1 MPNINVLSKEVS
13 ELIAAGEVIERPSSV
28 IKELLENSI
37 DSGANVITIEIKNGG
52 RTYMRVTDNGCGIS
66 AEDIPTAFLRHATS
80 KITSKDDLDK
90 ILTLGFRGE
99 ALASICAVSKT
110 EMLSKLIDKEYGTH
124 YVIEGSEEKVNEK
137 SGCPDGTTIV
147 IRDIFYN
154 VPARLKFLKKDVT
167 EGNAVSAV
175 VSKLA
180 LSHPEISFKF
190 IRDNKTELVTAGDG
204 KLFSAVYSVFGKAFA
219 NSLIPVDYSYNGITV
234 KGYTVKP
241 LYAKAKRTFQNFFIN
256 KRYVKSVTC
265 MVSLEEAY
273 KNQIMTGKF
282 PACVL
287 CLDIP
292 PNLVDVNVHP
302 AKIEVKFSNEKMIYE
317 SVYFAVKN
325 ALLQLSSP
333 KELELKSKNNF
344 SERELHQLSTPDSG
358 VQTTISFKQKK
369 LDHIQKED
377 KPEHTKNYSVKTYS
391 LPHEKFSR
399 VESPVTE
406 YLPEQNRHNKNNN
419 KAAYDDIFKLEP
431 EEPKDLKDYKFI
443 DSSSFIKKD
452 NSTEK
457 TDSLSGVKNS
467 EDDYN
472 KSRPLVIGEIFNTY
486 IIVEK
491 DDEMY
496 LFDKHAAHERYIFE
510 QIKNDS
516 DNLDSQMLI
525 EPTEVL
531 LSYEEYD
538 AIISNIEKAKQFGF
552 IIEDIQSPSVRVIG
566 VPVIIE
572 DADPTD
578 IITDLAHNFLEHRHD
593 PNLSLFDELYHSIAC
608 KAAIKGNIKSDNIEL
623 QSLIDRIFDDDNIRY
638 CPHGRPVFTKISKK
652 EIEKQIKRIV

>member
-1 MPNINVLSKEVS
+1 MTVPKINVLTKEVS

-37 DSGANVITIEIKNGG
+37 DSGANVITVEIKNGG

-66 AEDIPTAFLRHATS
+66 DEDIPTAFLRHATS

-110 EMLSKLIDKEYGTH
+110 EVLSKLIDKEYGTH
-124 YVIEGSEEKVNEK
+124 YVIEGSEEKLKEK

-175 VSKLA
+175 ISKLV

-204 KLFSAVYSVFGKAFA
+204 KLFSAIYSVFGKAFA
-219 NSLIPVDYSYNGITV
+219 KTLIPVDYTYNGITI

-241 LYAKAKRTFQNFFIN
+241 LDAKPKRTFQNFFIN
-256 KRYVKSVTC
+256 KRYVKSITC

-273 KNQIMTGKF
+273 KNMIMTGKF

-302 AKIEVKFSNEKMIYE
+302 AKIEVKFSNEKMIYD

-325 ALLQLSSP
+325 ALLQDSSP
-333 KELELKSKNNF
+333 AELELNINKHF
-344 SERELHQLSTPDSG
+344 SDSELHRFRDSDSG
-358 VQTTISFKQKK
+358 VQTTISFERQNN
-369 LDHIQKED
+369 DNID
-377 KPEHTKNYSVKTYS
+377 KTNISDNNLNIKTYS
-391 LPHEKFSR
+391 KRDEKYDR
-399 VESPVTE
+399 VESPASE
-406 YLPEQNRHNKNNN
+406 YLSEYDIHKNDAYNLSKLTPEKPKNL
-419 KAAYDDIFKLEP
+419 D
-431 EEPKDLKDYKFI
+431 DYKFL
-443 DSSSFIKKD
+443 DNSSFLKKEENEELD
-452 NSTEK
+452 VFENS
-457 TDSLSGVKNS
+457 DSN
-467 EDDYN
+467 EYN
-472 KSRPLVIGEIFNTY
+472 KSKPIVIGEIFNTY

-491 DDEMY
+491 DNEMY

-510 QIKNDS
+510 KIKNEA
-516 DNLDSQMLI
+516 DNLDSQMLF
-525 EPTEVL
+525 EPVDVL
-531 LSYEEYD
+531 LSYDEYD
-538 AIISNIEKAKQFGF
+538 AILSNLENAKRFGF
-552 IIEDIQSPSVRVIG
+552 IIEDAKAPCIKVIG
-566 VPVIIE
+566 VPVVIK
-572 DADPTD
+572 DSDPSD
-578 IITDLAHNFLEHRHD
+578 IITELAHNFLEHRHD

-623 QSLIDRIFDDDNIRY
+623 SNLIEKIFDNENIKY
-638 CPHGRPVFTKISKK
+638 CPHGRPVFTKISKR
-652 EIEKQIKRIV
+652 EIEKQFKRIV

>member
-1 MPNINVLSKEVS
+1 MSKINVLSKEVS

-52 RTYMRVTDNGCGIS
+52 RTYMRVSDNGCGIS

-80 KITSKDDLDK
+80 KIFAKADLDK

-110 EMLSKLIDKEYGTH
+110 EVLSKVIDQDYGTH
-124 YVIEGSEEKVNEK
+124 YVIEGSEEKINEK

-167 EGNAVSAV
+167 EGNAVSGV

-204 KLFSAVYSVFGKAFA
+204 KLFSAIYSVFGKAFA

-241 LYAKAKRTFQNFFIN
+241 LEAKAKRTFQNFFIN
-256 KRYVKSVTC
+256 HRYVKSVTC

-325 ALLQLSSP
+325 ALLQVSSP
-333 KELELKSKNNF
+333 KEFELKSEKHFNEN
-344 SERELHQLSTPDSG
+344 ELHQFSRPDSG
-358 VQTTISFKQKK
+358 VQTVMTFSKDNTYTVKK
-369 LDHIQKED
+369 TDEILNNNAHI
-377 KPEHTKNYSVKTYS
+377 KTYS
-391 LPHEKFSR
+391 RPADEFNK
-399 VESPVTE
+399 VECPKPE
-406 YLPEQNRHNKNNN
+406 YLTEFDKHDNNN
-419 KAAYDDIFKLEP
+419 NDNDNSKLKP
-431 EEPKDLKDYKFI
+431 EEPKDLGDYKFI
-443 DSSSFIKKD
+443 DSSSFVKKEKIS
-452 NSTEK
+452 NSSEIDRLEK
-457 TDSLSGVKNS
+457 ENS
-467 EDDYN
+467 EYE
-472 KSRPLVIGEIFNTY
+472 KSRPKVIGEIFNTY
-486 IIVEK
+486 IVVEK
-491 DDEMY
+491 DNDMY

-510 QIKNDS
+510 KIKNES
-516 DNLDSQMLI
+516 SNLDSQMLF
-525 EPTEVL
+525 EPIEVL

-538 AIISNIEKAKQFGF
+538 AIISNLENAKQFGF
-552 IIEDIQSPSVRVIG
+552 ILEDAQAPSIKVIG
-566 VPVIIE
+566 VPVVIE
-572 DADPTD
+572 DTDPSD
-578 IITDLAHNFLEHRHD
+578 IIAELAHNFLEHRQN

-623 QSLIDRIFDDDNIRY
+623 QSLIDRIFDDENIRY
-638 CPHGRPVFTKISKK
+638 CPHGRPVFTMISKK
-652 EIEKQIKRIV
+652 EIEKQFKRIV

>member
-1 MPNINVLSKEVS
+1 MAKINVLTKEVA

-37 DSGANVITIEIKNGG
+37 DSGANVITVEIKNGG
-52 RTYMRVTDNGCGIS
+52 RTYMRITDNGCGMF
-66 AEDIPTAFLRHATS
+66 ADDIPTAFLRHATS
-80 KITSKDDLDK
+80 KISSKDDLDK

-110 EMLSKLIDKEYGTH
+110 EVLSKVIDQDYGTH
-124 YVIEGSEEKVNEK
+124 YVIEGSEEKINEK

-167 EGNAVSAV
+167 EGNAISGV

-180 LSHPEISFKF
+180 LSHPEISFKL

-204 KLFSAVYSVFGKAFA
+204 KLFSAIYSVFGKAFA
-219 NSLIPVDYSYNGITV
+219 NTLIPVDYSYNGITV

-241 LYAKAKRTFQNFFIN
+241 LEAKAKRTFQNFFIN
-256 KRYVKSVTC
+256 YRYVKSVTC

-325 ALLQLSSP
+325 ALLQDSSP
-333 KELELKSKNNF
+333 KEIEIKNSKHFSNNDLYRF
-344 SERELHQLSTPDSG
+344 STPDKG
-358 VQTTISFKQKK
+358 VQTTIAFKNVNKSEPKIDDTHTTMPIDDIKVNTYSKPFPEANQVEAPKVK
-369 LDHIQKED
+369 YSSEKED
-377 KPEHTKNYSVKTYS
+377 
-391 LPHEKFSR
+391 EKLNDI
-399 VESPVTE
+399 E
-406 YLPEQNRHNKNNN
+406 
-419 KAAYDDIFKLEP
+419 DDISKLVPEAPKNLDDFKFL
-431 EEPKDLKDYKFI
+431 
-443 DSSSFIKKD
+443 DSSSFVKKD
-452 NSTEK
+452 INTQNDLEK
-457 TDSLSGVKNS
+457 TSKNEENEYVKS
-467 EDDYN
+467 
-472 KSRPLVIGEIFNTY
+472 KPIVIGEIFNTY
-486 IIVEK
+486 VIVQK
-491 DDEMY
+491 DDDVY

-510 QIKNDS
+510 KIKNETN
-516 DNLDSQMLI
+516 NLDSQMLL
-525 EPTEVL
+525 EPATVL

-538 AIISNIEKAKQFGF
+538 AIISNLDNAKKFGF
-552 IIEDIQSPSVRVIG
+552 VLEDASAPNIKVIG
-566 VPVIIE
+566 VPVVIE
-572 DADPTD
+572 DTDPSD
-578 IITDLAHNFLEHRHD
+578 IISELAHNFLEHRQN

-608 KAAIKGNIKSDNIEL
+608 KAAIKGNIKSDKKEL
-623 QSLIDRIFDDDNIRY
+623 QSLIDKIFDDENIKY
-638 CPHGRPVFTKISKK
+638 CPHGRPVFIKLSKR
-652 EIEKQIKRIV
+652 EIEKQFKRIV

>member
-1 MPNINVLSKEVS
+1 MSKINVLSKEVS

-52 RTYMRVTDNGCGIS
+52 RTYMRVSDNGCGIS

-80 KITSKDDLDK
+80 KIFAKADLDK

-110 EMLSKLIDKEYGTH
+110 EVLSKVIDQDYGTH
-124 YVIEGSEEKVNEK
+124 YVIEGSEEKINEK

-167 EGNAVSAV
+167 EGNAVSGV

-204 KLFSAVYSVFGKAFA
+204 KLFSTIYSVFGKAFA

-241 LYAKAKRTFQNFFIN
+241 LEAKAKRTFQNFFIN
-256 KRYVKSVTC
+256 HRYVKSVTC

-325 ALLQLSSP
+325 ALLQDFSP
-333 KELELKSKNNF
+333 KEFELKSEKHFNEN
-344 SERELHQLSTPDSG
+344 ELHKFSKPDSG
-358 VQTTISFKQKK
+358 VQTVMTFSKDNTYTVEKTDEI
-369 LDHIQKED
+369 LNNNAHI
-377 KPEHTKNYSVKTYS
+377 KTYS
-391 LPHEKFSR
+391 RPADEFNK
-399 VESPVTE
+399 VECPKPE
-406 YLPEQNRHNKNNN
+406 YLTEFDKHDNNDN
-419 KAAYDDIFKLEP
+419 DISKLKP
-431 EEPKDLKDYKFI
+431 EEPRDLGDYKFI
-443 DSSSFIKKD
+443 DSSSFVKKEKIP
-452 NSTEK
+452 NSSETDRLEK
-457 TDSLSGVKNS
+457 ENS
-467 EDDYN
+467 EFE
-472 KSRPLVIGEIFNTY
+472 KSKPKVIGEIFNTY
-486 IIVEK
+486 IVVEK
-491 DDEMY
+491 DDDMY
-496 LFDKHAAHERYIFE
+496 IFDKHAAHERYIFE
-510 QIKNDS
+510 NIKNES
-516 DNLDSQMLI
+516 SNLDSQMLF

-538 AIISNIEKAKQFGF
+538 AIISNLENAKKFGF
-552 IIEDIQSPSVRVIG
+552 IIENAQAPSIKVIG
-566 VPVIIE
+566 VPVVIE
-572 DADPTD
+572 DTDPSD
-578 IITDLAHNFLEHRHD
+578 IIAELAHNFLEHRQN

-608 KAAIKGNIKSDNIEL
+608 KAAIKGNIKSDKLEL
-623 QSLIDRIFDDDNIRY
+623 QSLIDRIFDDENIRY

-652 EIEKQIKRIV
+652 EIEKQFKRIV

>member
-1 MPNINVLSKEVS
+1 MPKINVLTKEVA

-37 DSGANVITIEIKNGG
+37 DSGANVITVEIKNGG
-52 RTYMRVTDNGCGIS
+52 RTYMRVTDNGCGINP
-66 AEDIPTAFLRHATS
+66 EDIPTAFLRHATS

-110 EMLSKLIDKEYGTH
+110 EVISKVIDQEYGTH

-137 SGCPDGTTIV
+137 TGCPDGTTIV

-180 LSHPEISFKF
+180 LSHPEISFKL

-204 KLFSAVYSVFGKAFA
+204 KLFSAIYSVFGKGFA
-219 NSLIPVDYSYNGITV
+219 SSLIPVDYSYNGITV

-241 LYAKAKRTFQNFFIN
+241 LNAKAKRTFQNFFIN
-256 KRYVKSVTC
+256 NRYVKSVTC

-292 PNLVDVNVHP
+292 PDLVDVNVHP
-302 AKIEVKFSNEKMIYE
+302 AKIEVKFSNEKMVYE

-325 ALLQLSSP
+325 ALLQDNSP
-333 KELELKSKNNF
+333 KELEFEDKKNFTN
-344 SERELHQLSTPDSG
+344 SERHQLNETDRG
-358 VQTTISFKQKK
+358 VQTSLNIKQESADSVNK
-369 LDHIQKED
+369 IE
-377 KPEHTKNYSVKTYS
+377 NYTVKTYS
-391 LPHEKFSR
+391 KPEEEFYR
-399 VESPVTE
+399 VEAPKAE
-406 YLPEQNRHNKNNN
+406 YFSKNYTYNKKENN
-419 KAAYDDIFKLEP
+419 KDNDISKLKP
-431 EEPKDLKDYKFI
+431 EEPRDLHDFKFL
-443 DSSSFIKKD
+443 DSSSFIKKEPKSETVVSD
-452 NSTEK
+452 NSDNVENEF
-457 TDSLSGVKNS
+457 S
-467 EDDYN
+467 
-472 KSRPLVIGEIFNTY
+472 KSKPLVIGEIFDTY

-510 QIKNDS
+510 KIKSDA
-516 DNLDSQMLI
+516 DNLDSQMLF
-525 EPTEVL
+525 EPADVL
-531 LSYEEYD
+531 LSYGEYD
-538 AIISNIEKAKQFGF
+538 AVISNIETARQFGF
-552 IIEDIQSPSVRVIG
+552 ILEDANAPSIKVLG
-566 VPVIIE
+566 VPVVIE
-572 DADPTD
+572 DTDPSD
-578 IITDLAHNFLEHRHD
+578 IITELAHNFLKHKQN

-608 KAAIKGNIKSDNIEL
+608 KAAIKGNIKSDKLEL
-623 QSLIDRIFDDDNIRY
+623 QSLIDKIFDDENIRY
-638 CPHGRPVFTKISKK
+638 CPHGRPVFTKISKR
-652 EIEKQIKRIV
+652 EIEKQFKRIV

>member
-1 MPNINVLSKEVS
+1 MPKINVLTKEVS

-37 DSGANVITIEIKNGG
+37 DSGANIITVEIKNGG

-110 EMLSKLIDKEYGTH
+110 EVLSKLIDKDYGTH
-124 YVIEGSEEKVNEK
+124 YIIEGSEEKLNEK

-154 VPARLKFLKKDVT
+154 IPARLKFLKKDVT

-175 VSKLA
+175 ISKLA

-190 IRDNKTELVTAGDG
+190 IRDNKNELVTAGDG
-204 KLFSAVYSVFGKAFA
+204 KLFSAIYSVFGKAFA
-219 NSLIPVDYSYNGITV
+219 NTLIPVDYSYNGITV

-241 LYAKAKRTFQNFFIN
+241 LEAKPKRTFQNFFIN
-256 KRYVKSVTC
+256 NRYVKSVTC

-325 ALLQLSSP
+325 ALLQDSSP
-333 KELELKSKNNF
+333 AELELQSTKHF
-344 SERELHQLSTPDSG
+344 SEKELHQFSTSDSG
-358 VQTTISFKQKK
+358 VQTTISFNQEKNDNVDKK
-369 LDHIQKED
+369 DAFKSDDDL
-377 KPEHTKNYSVKTYS
+377 NVKTYS
-391 LPHEKFSR
+391 KSDEEFNY
-399 VESPVTE
+399 VEAPKVDYSFENDSQNQTE
-406 YLPEQNRHNKNNN
+406 ADN
-419 KAAYDDIFKLEP
+419 DITKLLP
-431 EEPKDLKDYKFI
+431 EEPKDLDEFKFL
-443 DSSSFIKKD
+443 DSSSFVKKET
-452 NSTEK
+452 NTEADD
-457 TDSLSGVKNS
+457 THNNEKN
-467 EDDYN
+467 EYK
-472 KSRPLVIGEIFNTY
+472 KSKPLVIGEIFNTY
-486 IIVEK
+486 VIVQK
-491 DDEMY
+491 DDDMY

-510 QIKNDS
+510 KIKNES
-516 DNLDSQMLI
+516 DNLDSQMLF
-525 EPTEVL
+525 EPVNVL
-531 LSYEEYD
+531 LSYDEYD
-538 AIISNIEKAKQFGF
+538 AILSNLESAKQFGF
-552 IIEDIQSPSVRVIG
+552 ILEDAKAPSIKVIG
-566 VPVIIE
+566 VPVVIE
-572 DADPTD
+572 DIDPSD
-578 IITDLAHNFLEHRHD
+578 IITELAHNFLEHRHN
-593 PNLSLFDELYHSIAC
+593 PNISLFDELYHSIAC
-608 KAAIKGNIKSDNIEL
+608 KAAIKGNIKSDNLEL
-623 QSLIDRIFDDDNIRY
+623 CNLIDKIFDDENIRY
-638 CPHGRPVFTKISKK
+638 CPHGRPVFTKISRR
-652 EIEKQIKRIV
+652 EIEKQFKRIV

>member
-1 MPNINVLSKEVS
+1 MPKINVLTKEVA

-37 DSGANVITIEIKNGG
+37 DSGANVITVEIKNGG
-52 RTYMRVTDNGCGIS
+52 RTYMRVTDNGCGMS
-66 AEDIPTAFLRHATS
+66 GEDIPTAFLRHATS
-80 KITSKDDLDK
+80 KIKSKYDLDK

-110 EMLSKLIDKEYGTH
+110 EVLSKVIDQDYGTH
-124 YVIEGSEEKVNEK
+124 YIIEGSEEKVNEK

-154 VPARLKFLKKDVT
+154 IPARLKFLKKDVT

-180 LSHPEISFKF
+180 LSHPEISFKL

-204 KLFSAVYSVFGKAFA
+204 KLFSAIYSVFGKTFA
-219 NSLIPVDYSYNGITV
+219 STLIPVDYSYNGITV

-241 LYAKAKRTFQNFFIN
+241 LDAKPKRTFQNFFIN
-256 KRYVKSVTC
+256 NRYVKSVTC

-287 CLDIP
+287 CIDIP
-292 PNLVDVNVHP
+292 PSLVDVNVHP
-302 AKIEVKFSNEKMIYE
+302 AKIEVKFSNEKLIYE

-325 ALLQLSSP
+325 ALLQDSSP
-333 KELELKSKNNF
+333 KELELESKKHF
-344 SERELHQLSTPDSG
+344 SSSELHQFSKPVSG
-358 VQTTISFKQKK
+358 VQTTLSFK
-369 LDHIQKED
+369 
-377 KPEHTKNYSVKTYS
+377 PESLADNTSKSDDFVKTY
-391 LPHEKFSR
+391 LKTYEECLR
-399 VESPVTE
+399 VEAPETE
-406 YLPEQNRHNKNNN
+406 NDSYKNESNN
-419 KAAYDDIFKLEP
+419 DITKLIP
-431 EEPKDLKDYKFI
+431 EEPKDLDDYKFL
-443 DSSSFIKKD
+443 DSSSFIKKEPVSPE
-452 NSTEK
+452 NSVVE
-457 TDSLSGVKNS
+457 N
-467 EDDYN
+467 EFN
-472 KSRPLVIGEIFNTY
+472 KSKPLVIGEIFNTY

-510 QIKNDS
+510 KIKSES
-516 DNLDSQMLI
+516 DKLDSQMLF
-525 EPTEVL
+525 EPCDVL
-531 LSYEEYD
+531 LSYDEYD
-538 AIISNIEKAKQFGF
+538 ALVSNIKNAKRLGF
-552 IIEDIQSPSVRVIG
+552 ILEDANAPSIKVLG
-566 VPVIIE
+566 VPVVIE
-572 DADPTD
+572 DTDPSD
-578 IITDLAHNFLEHRHD
+578 IISELAHNFLEHRQN

-623 QSLIDRIFDDDNIRY
+623 QSLIDKIFDDENIRY

-652 EIEKQIKRIV
+652 EIEKQFKRIV

>member
-1 MPNINVLSKEVS
+1 MPKINVLTREVS

-66 AEDIPTAFLRHATS
+66 SDDIPTAFLRHATS

-110 EMLSKLIDKEYGTH
+110 EVLSKVIDSDYGTH

-167 EGNAVSAV
+167 EGNAVSGV

-204 KLFSAVYSVFGKAFA
+204 KLYSAIYSVFGKAFA
-219 NSLIPVDYSYNGITV
+219 NTLIPVDYSYNGITV

-241 LYAKAKRTFQNFFIN
+241 LDAKAKRTFQNFFIN
-256 KRYVKSVTC
+256 NRYVKSVTC

-287 CLDIP
+287 CLEIP
-292 PNLVDVNVHP
+292 PSLVDVNVHP

-325 ALLQLSSP
+325 ALLQDSSP
-333 KELELKSKNNF
+333 KELEIKSEKHF
-344 SERELHQLSTPDSG
+344 SDNELHQLSEPESG
-358 VQTTISFKQKK
+358 VQTVITYKK
-369 LDHIQKED
+369 ERADVIERSEKVLNNNLQ
-377 KPEHTKNYSVKTYS
+377 VKTYS
-391 LPHEKFSR
+391 RPTEDFNR
-399 VESPVTE
+399 VECPKTE
-406 YLPEQNRHNKNNN
+406 YLSEFEDKNINEN
-419 KAAYDDIFKLEP
+419 VDNDISKLSP
-431 EEPKDLKDYKFI
+431 EEPKDLADYKFL
-443 DSSSFIKKD
+443 DSSSFAKREE
-452 NSTEK
+452 NTEK
-457 TDSLSGVKNS
+457 VDNTENDKN
-467 EDDYN
+467 EYE
-472 KSRPLVIGEIFNTY
+472 KSKPRVIGEIFNTY
-486 IIVEK
+486 VIVEK
-491 DDEMY
+491 DSDMY

-510 QIKNDS
+510 KIKNES
-516 DNLDSQMLI
+516 DKLDSQILF
-525 EPTEVL
+525 EPVEVM

-538 AIISNIEKAKQFGF
+538 AIISNLDSAKQFGF
-552 IIEDIQSPSVRVIG
+552 ILEEAQSPRIKVIG
-566 VPVIIE
+566 VPVVIE
-572 DADPTD
+572 DTDPSD
-578 IITDLAHNFLEHRHD
+578 IVTELAHNFLEHRHN

-623 QSLIDRIFDDDNIRY
+623 QSLIDKIFDDENIRY
-638 CPHGRPVFTKISKK
+638 CPHGRPVCTKISKR
-652 EIEKQIKRIV
+652 EIEKQFKRIV

>member
-1 MPNINVLSKEVS
+1 MPKINILTKEVS

-37 DSGANVITIEIKNGG
+37 DAGANIITVEIKNGG
-52 RTYMRVTDNGCGIS
+52 RTYMRITDNGCGMS

-80 KITSKDDLDK
+80 KIKSKDDLDK

-110 EMLSKLIDKEYGTH
+110 EVLSKVIDQDYGTH
-124 YVIEGSEEKVNEK
+124 YVIEGSEEKINEK

-167 EGNAVSAV
+167 EGNAVSGV

-180 LSHPEISFKF
+180 LSHPEISFKL

-204 KLFSAVYSVFGKAFA
+204 KLFSAIYSVFGKGFA
-219 NSLIPVDYSYNGITV
+219 NTLIPVDYSYNGITV

-241 LYAKAKRTFQNFFIN
+241 LEAKAKRTFQNFFIN
-256 KRYVKSVTC
+256 NRYVKSVTC

-325 ALLQLSSP
+325 ALLQDSSP
-333 KELELKSKNNF
+333 KELEFESSKHF
-344 SERELHQLSTPDSG
+344 SSSELYQFSKPEKG
-358 VQTTISFKQKK
+358 VQTTIPFQNNNSEPKAEKTEKFENVDDFK
-369 LDHIQKED
+369 
-377 KPEHTKNYSVKTYS
+377 VKTYS
-391 LPHEKFSR
+391 KPITKESQ
-399 VESPVTE
+399 VEAPQAE
-406 YLPEQNRHNKNNN
+406 YSSYRE
-419 KAAYDDIFKLEP
+419 AADKKEMQDDDILKLKP
-431 EEPKDLKDYKFI
+431 EEPKDLDEFKFL
-443 DSSSFIKKD
+443 DSSSFVKK
-452 NSTEK
+452 EER
-457 TDSLSGVKNS
+457 S
-467 EDDYN
+467 EELRKEQSENDEYK
-472 KSRPLVIGEIFNTY
+472 KSKPLVIGEIFNTY
-486 IIVEK
+486 VIVQK
-491 DDEMY
+491 DDDMY

-510 QIKNDS
+510 KIKNDA
-516 DNLDSQMLI
+516 DNLDSQMLF
-525 EPTEVL
+525 EPITVL
-531 LSYEEYD
+531 LSYDEYD
-538 AIISNIEKAKQFGF
+538 AILSNLDNAKQFGF
-552 IIEDIQSPSVRVIG
+552 ILEDASAPSIKVIG
-566 VPVIIE
+566 VPVVIE
-572 DADPTD
+572 DTDPSD
-578 IITDLAHNFLEHRHD
+578 IISELAHNFLEHRQN

-608 KAAIKGNIKSDNIEL
+608 KAAIKGNIKSENIEL
-623 QSLIDRIFDDDNIRY
+623 QNLIDKIFDDENIRY
-638 CPHGRPVFTKISKK
+638 CPHGRPVCTKISKR
-652 EIEKQIKRIV
+652 EIEKQFKRIV

>member
-1 MPNINVLSKEVS
+1 MSKINVLSKEVS

-28 IKELLENSI
+28 VKELLENSI

-52 RTYMRVTDNGCGIS
+52 RTYMRVTDNGCGIAS
-66 AEDIPTAFLRHATS
+66 EDISTAFLRHATS
-80 KITSKDDLDK
+80 KISAKDDLDK
-90 ILTLGFRGE
+90 IMTLGFRGE

-110 EMLSKLIDKEYGTH
+110 EVLSKVIDQDYGTH
-124 YVIEGSEEKVNEK
+124 YVIEGSEEKINEK

-167 EGNAVSAV
+167 EGNAVSGV

-204 KLFSAVYSVFGKAFA
+204 KLFSAIYSVFGKAFA
-219 NSLIPVDYSYNGITV
+219 NTLIPVDYSYNGITV

-241 LYAKAKRTFQNFFIN
+241 LDAKAKRTFQNFFIN
-256 KRYVKSVTC
+256 HRYVKSVTC

-287 CLDIP
+287 YLDIP

-325 ALLQLSSP
+325 ALLQNSSP
-333 KELELKSKNNF
+333 KELELKREKHFNEN
-344 SERELHQLSTPDSG
+344 ELHQFSKPDSG
-358 VQTTISFKQKK
+358 VQTVMTFSKENTYTVEKTDEI
-369 LDHIQKED
+369 LNNNVHI
-377 KPEHTKNYSVKTYS
+377 KTYS
-391 LPHEKFSR
+391 RPADEFNK
-399 VESPVTE
+399 VECPKPE
-406 YLPEQNRHNKNNN
+406 YLTEFDKHNNN
-419 KAAYDDIFKLEP
+419 DNDISKLKP
-431 EEPKDLKDYKFI
+431 EEPKNLDDYKFI
-443 DSSSFIKKD
+443 DSSSFVKK
-452 NSTEK
+452 EK
-457 TDSLSGVKNS
+457 SSDLNNAERLENEKN
-467 EDDYN
+467 EYE
-472 KSRPLVIGEIFNTY
+472 KSKPQVVGEIFNTY
-486 IIVEK
+486 IVVEK
-491 DDEMY
+491 DEDMY

-510 QIKNDS
+510 NIKNES
-516 DNLDSQMLI
+516 SKLDSQILF
-525 EPTEVL
+525 EPIEVL

-538 AIISNIEKAKQFGF
+538 ALMSNLENAKQFGF
-552 IIEDIQSPSVRVIG
+552 ILEDAQAPSIKVIG
-566 VPVIIE
+566 VPIVIE
-572 DADPTD
+572 DTDPSD
-578 IITDLAHNFLEHRHD
+578 IITELAHNFLEHRQN

-608 KAAIKGNIKSDNIEL
+608 KAAIKGNIKSDKLEL
-623 QSLIDRIFDDDNIRY
+623 QSLIDRIFDDENIRY

-652 EIEKQIKRIV
+652 EIEKQFKRIV

>member
-1 MPNINVLSKEVS
+1 MPKINVLTKEVA

-37 DSGANVITIEIKNGG
+37 DSGANVITVEIKNGG
-52 RTYMRVTDNGCGIS
+52 RTYMRVTDNGCGINP
-66 AEDIPTAFLRHATS
+66 EDIPTAFLRHATS

-110 EMLSKLIDKEYGTH
+110 EVLSKVIDQEYGTH
-124 YVIEGSEEKVNEK
+124 YVIEGSEAKVNEK
-137 SGCPDGTTIV
+137 SGCPNGTTIV

-180 LSHPEISFKF
+180 LSHPEISFKL

-204 KLFSAVYSVFGKAFA
+204 KLFSAIYSVFGKGFA
-219 NSLIPVDYSYNGITV
+219 SSLIPVDYSYNGITV

-241 LYAKAKRTFQNFFIN
+241 LEAKAKRTFQNFFIN
-256 KRYVKSVTC
+256 NRYVKSVTC

-292 PNLVDVNVHP
+292 PDLVDVNVHP
-302 AKIEVKFSNEKMIYE
+302 AKIEVKFSNEKMVYE

-325 ALLQLSSP
+325 ALLQDNSP
-333 KELELKSKNNF
+333 KELELENKKHF
-344 SERELHQLSTPDSG
+344 SNSELHQLNETDRG
-358 VQTTISFKQKK
+358 VQTALNIKQESADSVNK
-369 LDHIQKED
+369 IED
-377 KPEHTKNYSVKTYS
+377 FTVKTYS
-391 LPHEKFSR
+391 KPDKDFYK
-399 VESPVTE
+399 VESPKAE
-406 YLPEQNRHNKNNN
+406 YSAEKDTYNKDN
-419 KAAYDDIFKLEP
+419 DISKLKP
-431 EEPKDLKDYKFI
+431 EEPRDLNDFKFL
-443 DSSSFIKKD
+443 DSSSFIKKEPKSETVVTD
-452 NSTEK
+452 NSDNVENEF
-457 TDSLSGVKNS
+457 S
-467 EDDYN
+467 
-472 KSRPLVIGEIFNTY
+472 KSKPLAIGEIFNTY

-510 QIKNDS
+510 KIKS
-516 DNLDSQMLI
+516 ETDNLDSQMLF
-525 EPTEVL
+525 EPAEVL
-531 LSYEEYD
+531 LSYDEYD
-538 AIISNIEKAKQFGF
+538 AVISNIETARQFGF
-552 IIEDIQSPSVRVIG
+552 ILEDANAPSIKVLG
-566 VPVIIE
+566 VPVVIE
-572 DADPTD
+572 DTDPSD
-578 IITDLAHNFLEHRHD
+578 IVSELAHNFLEHKQN

-608 KAAIKGNIKSDNIEL
+608 KAAIKGNIKSDKLEL
-623 QSLIDRIFDDDNIRY
+623 QSLIDKIFGDENIRY
-638 CPHGRPVFTKISKK
+638 CPHGRPVFTKISKR
-652 EIEKQIKRIV
+652 EIEKQFKRIV

>member
-1 MPNINVLSKEVS
+1 MSKINVLSKEVS

-52 RTYMRVTDNGCGIS
+52 RTYMRVSDNGCGIS

-80 KITSKDDLDK
+80 KIFAKADLDK

-110 EMLSKLIDKEYGTH
+110 EVLSKVIDQDYGTH
-124 YVIEGSEEKVNEK
+124 YVIEGSEEKINEK

-167 EGNAVSAV
+167 EGNAVSGV

-204 KLFSAVYSVFGKAFA
+204 KLFSTIYSVFGKAFA

-241 LYAKAKRTFQNFFIN
+241 LEAKAKRTFQNFFIN
-256 KRYVKSVTC
+256 NRYVKSVTC

-273 KNQIMTGKF
+273 KNQIMIGKF

-325 ALLQLSSP
+325 ALLPDFSP
-333 KELELKSKNNF
+333 KEFELKSEKHFYEN
-344 SERELHQLSTPDSG
+344 ELHQFSKPDSG
-358 VQTTISFKQKK
+358 VQTVMTFSKDNTYTVKK
-369 LDHIQKED
+369 TDEILNNNAHI
-377 KPEHTKNYSVKTYS
+377 KTYS
-391 LPHEKFSR
+391 RPADEFNK
-399 VESPVTE
+399 VECPKPE
-406 YLPEQNRHNKNNN
+406 YLTEFDKHYNNDN
-419 KAAYDDIFKLEP
+419 DISKLKP
-431 EEPKDLKDYKFI
+431 EEPKDLGDYKFI
-443 DSSSFIKKD
+443 DSSSFVKK
-452 NSTEK
+452 EK
-457 TDSLSGVKNS
+457 ISNLSETDRLEKENS
-467 EDDYN
+467 EFEN
-472 KSRPLVIGEIFNTY
+472 SKPKVIGEIFNTY
-486 IIVEK
+486 IVVEK
-491 DDEMY
+491 DDDMY
-496 LFDKHAAHERYIFE
+496 IFDKHAAHERYIFE
-510 QIKNDS
+510 NIKNES
-516 DNLDSQMLI
+516 SNLDSQMLF

-538 AIISNIEKAKQFGF
+538 AIISNLENAKQFGF
-552 IIEDIQSPSVRVIG
+552 ILEDAQAPSIKVIG
-566 VPVIIE
+566 VPVVIE
-572 DADPTD
+572 DTDPSD
-578 IITDLAHNFLEHRHD
+578 IIAELAHNFLEHRQN

-608 KAAIKGNIKSDNIEL
+608 KAAIKGNIKSDKLEL
-623 QSLIDRIFDDDNIRY
+623 QSLIDRIFDDENIRY

-652 EIEKQIKRIV
+652 EIEKQFKRIV

>member
-1 MPNINVLSKEVS
+1 MPKINVLTKEVA

-37 DSGANVITIEIKNGG
+37 DSGANVITVEIKNGG
-52 RTYMRVTDNGCGIS
+52 RTYMRVTDNGCGINP
-66 AEDIPTAFLRHATS
+66 EDIPTAFLRHATS
-80 KITSKDDLDK
+80 KISSKDDLDK

-110 EMLSKLIDKEYGTH
+110 EVISKVIDQEYGTH

-180 LSHPEISFKF
+180 LSHPEISFKL

-204 KLFSAVYSVFGKAFA
+204 KLFSAIYSVFGKSFA
-219 NSLIPVDYSYNGITV
+219 SSLIPVDYSYNGITV

-241 LYAKAKRTFQNFFIN
+241 LNAKAKRTFQNFFIN
-256 KRYVKSVTC
+256 NRYVKSVTC

-292 PNLVDVNVHP
+292 PDLVDVNVHP
-302 AKIEVKFSNEKMIYE
+302 AKIEVKFSNEKMVYE

-325 ALLQLSSP
+325 ALLQDNSP
-333 KELELKSKNNF
+333 KELEFEDKKSFTN
-344 SERELHQLSTPDSG
+344 SERHQLNETDRG
-358 VQTTISFKQKK
+358 VQTALNIKQESADSVNK
-369 LDHIQKED
+369 IEGF
-377 KPEHTKNYSVKTYS
+377 TVKTYS
-391 LPHEKFSR
+391 KPDKDFYK
-399 VESPVTE
+399 VESPKAE
-406 YLPEQNRHNKNNN
+406 YSVEKDTYYKDN
-419 KAAYDDIFKLEP
+419 DISKLKP
-431 EEPKDLKDYKFI
+431 EEPRDLNDFKFL
-443 DSSSFIKKD
+443 DSSSFIKKKPKSETVVTD
-452 NSTEK
+452 NLDNVENEFS
-457 TDSLSGVKNS
+457 
-467 EDDYN
+467 
-472 KSRPLVIGEIFNTY
+472 KSKPLVIGEIFNTY

-510 QIKNDS
+510 KIIS
-516 DNLDSQMLI
+516 EADNLDSQMLF
-525 EPTEVL
+525 EPADVL
-531 LSYEEYD
+531 LSYDEYD
-538 AIISNIEKAKQFGF
+538 AVISNIETARQFGF
-552 IIEDIQSPSVRVIG
+552 ILEDANAPSIKVLG
-566 VPVIIE
+566 VPVVIE
-572 DADPTD
+572 DTDPTD
-578 IITDLAHNFLEHRHD
+578 IVSELAHNFLEHKQN

-608 KAAIKGNIKSDNIEL
+608 KAAIKGNIKSDKIEL
-623 QSLIDRIFDDDNIRY
+623 QSLIDKIFDDENIRY
-638 CPHGRPVFTKISKK
+638 CPHGRPVFTKISKR
-652 EIEKQIKRIV
+652 EIEKQFKRIV

>member
-1 MPNINVLSKEVS
+1 MSKINVLSKEVS

-28 IKELLENSI
+28 VKELLENSI

-52 RTYMRVTDNGCGIS
+52 RTYMRVTDNGCGIT
-66 AEDIPTAFLRHATS
+66 AEDISTAFLRHATS
-80 KITSKDDLDK
+80 KISAKDDLDK
-90 ILTLGFRGE
+90 IMTLGFRGE

-110 EMLSKLIDKEYGTH
+110 EVLSKVIDQDYGTH
-124 YVIEGSEEKVNEK
+124 YVIKGSEEKINEK

-167 EGNAVSAV
+167 EGNAVSGV

-204 KLFSAVYSVFGKAFA
+204 KLFSAIYSVFGKAFA
-219 NSLIPVDYSYNGITV
+219 NTLIPVDYSYNGITV

-241 LYAKAKRTFQNFFIN
+241 LDAKAKRTFQNFFIN
-256 KRYVKSVTC
+256 HRYVKSVTC

-287 CLDIP
+287 YLDIP

-325 ALLQLSSP
+325 ALLQNSSP
-333 KELELKSKNNF
+333 KELELKREKHFNEN
-344 SERELHQLSTPDSG
+344 ELHQFSKPDSG
-358 VQTTISFKQKK
+358 VQTVMTFSKENTYTVEKTDEI
-369 LDHIQKED
+369 LNNNVHI
-377 KPEHTKNYSVKTYS
+377 KTYS
-391 LPHEKFSR
+391 RPADEFNK
-399 VESPVTE
+399 VECPKPE
-406 YLPEQNRHNKNNN
+406 YLTEFDKHDNNDN
-419 KAAYDDIFKLEP
+419 DISKLKP
-431 EEPKDLKDYKFI
+431 EEPKDLDDYKFI
-443 DSSSFIKKD
+443 DSSSFVKK
-452 NSTEK
+452 EK
-457 TDSLSGVKNS
+457 SSDLNNAESLENEKN
-467 EDDYN
+467 EYE
-472 KSRPLVIGEIFNTY
+472 KSKPQVVGEIFNTY
-486 IIVEK
+486 IVVEK
-491 DDEMY
+491 DEDMY

-510 QIKNDS
+510 NIKNES
-516 DNLDSQMLI
+516 SKLDSQILFEPI
-525 EPTEVL
+525 EVF

-538 AIISNIEKAKQFGF
+538 ALMSNLDNAKQFGF
-552 IIEDIQSPSVRVIG
+552 ILEDAQAPSIKVIG
-566 VPVIIE
+566 VPVVIE
-572 DADPTD
+572 DTDPSD
-578 IITDLAHNFLEHRHD
+578 IITELAHNFLEHRQN

-608 KAAIKGNIKSDNIEL
+608 KAAIKGNIKSDKLEL
-623 QSLIDRIFDDDNIRY
+623 QRLIDRIFDDENIRY

-652 EIEKQIKRIV
+652 EIEKQFKRIV

>member
-1 MPNINVLSKEVS
+1 MSKINVLSKEVS

-52 RTYMRVTDNGCGIS
+52 RTYMRVSDNGCGIS

-80 KITSKDDLDK
+80 KIFAKADLDK

-110 EMLSKLIDKEYGTH
+110 EVLSKVIDQDYGTH
-124 YVIEGSEEKVNEK
+124 YVIEGSEEKINEK

-167 EGNAVSAV
+167 EGNAVSGV

-204 KLFSAVYSVFGKAFA
+204 KLFSTIYSVFGKAFA

-241 LYAKAKRTFQNFFIN
+241 LEAKAKRTFQNFFIN
-256 KRYVKSVTC
+256 HRYVKSVTC

-325 ALLQLSSP
+325 ALLQDFSP
-333 KELELKSKNNF
+333 KEFELKSEKHFNEN
-344 SERELHQLSTPDSG
+344 ELHKFSKPDSG
-358 VQTTISFKQKK
+358 VQTVMTFSKDNTYTVEKTDEI
-369 LDHIQKED
+369 LNNNAHI
-377 KPEHTKNYSVKTYS
+377 KTYS
-391 LPHEKFSR
+391 RPADEFNK
-399 VESPVTE
+399 VECPKPE
-406 YLPEQNRHNKNNN
+406 YLTEFDKHDNNDN
-419 KAAYDDIFKLEP
+419 DISKLKP
-431 EEPKDLKDYKFI
+431 EEPRDLGDYKFI
-443 DSSSFIKKD
+443 DSSSFVKKEKIP
-452 NSTEK
+452 NSSETDRLEK
-457 TDSLSGVKNS
+457 ENS
-467 EDDYN
+467 EFE
-472 KSRPLVIGEIFNTY
+472 KSKPKVIGEIFNTY
-486 IIVEK
+486 IVVGK
-491 DDEMY
+491 DDDMY
-496 LFDKHAAHERYIFE
+496 IFDKHAAHERYIFE
-510 QIKNDS
+510 NIKNES
-516 DNLDSQMLI
+516 SNLDSQMLF

-538 AIISNIEKAKQFGF
+538 AIISNLENAKKFGF
-552 IIEDIQSPSVRVIG
+552 IIENAQAPSIKVIG
-566 VPVIIE
+566 VPVVIE
-572 DADPTD
+572 DTDPSD
-578 IITDLAHNFLEHRHD
+578 IIAELAHNFLEHRQN

-608 KAAIKGNIKSDNIEL
+608 KAAIKGNIKSDKLEL
-623 QSLIDRIFDDDNIRY
+623 QSLIDRIFDDENIRY

-652 EIEKQIKRIV
+652 EIEKQFKRIV

>member
-1 MPNINVLSKEVS
+1 MSKINVLSKEVS

-80 KITSKDDLDK
+80 KIFAKADLDK

-110 EMLSKLIDKEYGTH
+110 EVLSKVIDQDYGTH
-124 YVIEGSEEKVNEK
+124 YVIEGSEEKINEK

-167 EGNAVSAV
+167 EGNAVSGV

-204 KLFSAVYSVFGKAFA
+204 KLFSAIYSVFGKAFA

-241 LYAKAKRTFQNFFIN
+241 LEAKAKRTFQNFFIN
-256 KRYVKSVTC
+256 HRYVKSVTC

-325 ALLQLSSP
+325 ALLQDSSP
-333 KELELKSKNNF
+333 KELEFKSEKHFNEN
-344 SERELHQLSTPDSG
+344 ELHQFSRPDSG
-358 VQTTISFKQKK
+358 VQTVMTFSKDNTYTVKK
-369 LDHIQKED
+369 TDEILNNNAHI
-377 KPEHTKNYSVKTYS
+377 KTYS
-391 LPHEKFSR
+391 RPADEFNK
-399 VESPVTE
+399 VECPKPE
-406 YLPEQNRHNKNNN
+406 YLTEFDKHDNNDN
-419 KAAYDDIFKLEP
+419 DISKLKP
-431 EEPKDLKDYKFI
+431 EEPKNLDDYKFI
-443 DSSSFIKKD
+443 DSSSFVKK
-452 NSTEK
+452 EK
-457 TDSLSGVKNS
+457 ISNLSETDRLEKEKS
-467 EDDYN
+467 EFEES
-472 KSRPLVIGEIFNTY
+472 KPKVIGEIFNTY
-486 IIVEK
+486 IVVEK
-491 DDEMY
+491 DDDMY
-496 LFDKHAAHERYIFE
+496 IFDKHAAHERYIFE
-510 QIKNDS
+510 NIKNES
-516 DNLDSQMLI
+516 SNLDSQMLF

-538 AIISNIEKAKQFGF
+538 AIISNLENAKKFGF
-552 IIEDIQSPSVRVIG
+552 IIEDAQAPSVKVIG
-566 VPVIIE
+566 VPVVIE
-572 DADPTD
+572 DTDPSD
-578 IITDLAHNFLEHRHD
+578 IITELAHNFLEHRQD

-623 QSLIDRIFDDDNIRY
+623 QSLIDRIFDDENIRY

-652 EIEKQIKRIV
+652 EIEKQFKRIV

>member
-1 MPNINVLSKEVS
+1 MPKINVLTKEVA

-37 DSGANVITIEIKNGG
+37 DSGANVITVEIKNGG
-52 RTYMRVTDNGCGIS
+52 RTYMRVTDNGCGINP
-66 AEDIPTAFLRHATS
+66 EDIPTAFLRHATS

-110 EMLSKLIDKEYGTH
+110 EVLSKVINQEYGTH
-124 YVIEGSEEKVNEK
+124 YVIEGSEEKVNER

-180 LSHPEISFKF
+180 LSHPEISFKL

-204 KLFSAVYSVFGKAFA
+204 KLFSAIYSVFGKSFA
-219 NSLIPVDYSYNGITV
+219 SSLIPVDYSYNGITV

-241 LYAKAKRTFQNFFIN
+241 LEAKAKRTFQNFFIN
-256 KRYVKSVTC
+256 NRYVKSVTC

-302 AKIEVKFSNEKMIYE
+302 AKIEVKFSNEKMVYE

-325 ALLQLSSP
+325 ALLQDVSP
-333 KELELKSKNNF
+333 KEFELENKKHFTNS
-344 SERELHQLSTPDSG
+344 ELHQFKNTNSG
-358 VQTTISFKQKK
+358 VQTTLNSKRELTDGVNKT
-369 LDHIQKED
+369 D
-377 KPEHTKNYSVKTYS
+377 KFTVKTYS
-391 LPHEKFSR
+391 KPKEEFYR
-399 VESPVTE
+399 VEAPKAEYSTE
-406 YLPEQNRHNKNNN
+406 TDTYNKDN
-419 KAAYDDIFKLEP
+419 DISKLKP
-431 EEPKDLKDYKFI
+431 EEPRDLDDFKFL
-443 DSSSFIKKD
+443 DSSSFVKKEPKSDPVVID
-452 NSTEK
+452 NS
-457 TDSLSGVKNS
+457 DN
-467 EDDYN
+467 EDN
-472 KSRPLVIGEIFNTY
+472 EFSKSKPLVIGEIFNTY

-491 DDEMY
+491 DSDMY

-510 QIKNDS
+510 KIKSETDK
-516 DNLDSQMLI
+516 LDSQMLF
-525 EPTEVL
+525 EPADVL
-531 LSYEEYD
+531 LSYDEYD
-538 AIISNIEKAKQFGF
+538 AIISNIETARQFGF
-552 IIEDIQSPSVRVIG
+552 ILEDANAPSIKVLG
-566 VPVIIE
+566 VPVVIE
-572 DADPTD
+572 DTDPSD
-578 IITDLAHNFLEHRHD
+578 IISELAHNFLEHKQD

-608 KAAIKGNIKSDNIEL
+608 KAAIKGNIKSDKIEL
-623 QSLIDRIFDDDNIRY
+623 QSLIDKIFGDENIRY
-638 CPHGRPVFTKISKK
+638 CPHGRPVFTKISKR
-652 EIEKQIKRIV
+652 EIEKQFKRIV

>member
-1 MPNINVLSKEVS
+1 MAKINVLTKEVA

-37 DSGANVITIEIKNGG
+37 DSGANVITVEIKNGG
-52 RTYMRVTDNGCGIS
+52 RTYMRITDNGCGMF

-80 KITSKDDLDK
+80 KISSKDDLDK

-110 EMLSKLIDKEYGTH
+110 EVLSKVIDQDYGTH
-124 YVIEGSEEKVNEK
+124 YVIEGSEEKINEK

-167 EGNAVSAV
+167 EGNAISGV

-180 LSHPEISFKF
+180 LSHPEISFKL

-204 KLFSAVYSVFGKAFA
+204 KLFSAIYSVFGKAFA
-219 NSLIPVDYSYNGITV
+219 NTLIPVDYSYNGITV

-241 LYAKAKRTFQNFFIN
+241 LEAKAKRTFQNFFIN
-256 KRYVKSVTC
+256 NRYVKSVTC

-325 ALLQLSSP
+325 ALLQDSSP
-333 KELELKSKNNF
+333 KEIEIKNSKHFSNNDLYRF
-344 SERELHQLSTPDSG
+344 STPDKG
-358 VQTTISFKQKK
+358 VQTTIAFKNVNKSEPKIDDTHTTMPIDDIKVNTYSKPFPEANQVEAPKVK
-369 LDHIQKED
+369 YSSEKED
-377 KPEHTKNYSVKTYS
+377 
-391 LPHEKFSR
+391 EKLNDI
-399 VESPVTE
+399 E
-406 YLPEQNRHNKNNN
+406 
-419 KAAYDDIFKLEP
+419 DDISKLVPEAPKNLDDFKFL
-431 EEPKDLKDYKFI
+431 
-443 DSSSFIKKD
+443 DSSSFVKKD
-452 NSTEK
+452 INTQNDLEK
-457 TDSLSGVKNS
+457 TSKNEENEYVKS
-467 EDDYN
+467 
-472 KSRPLVIGEIFNTY
+472 KPIVIGEIFNTY
-486 IIVEK
+486 VIVQK
-491 DDEMY
+491 DDDMY

-510 QIKNDS
+510 KIKNETN
-516 DNLDSQMLI
+516 NLDSQMLL
-525 EPTEVL
+525 EPATVL

-538 AIISNIEKAKQFGF
+538 AIISNLDNAKKFGF
-552 IIEDIQSPSVRVIG
+552 VLEDASAPNIKVIG
-566 VPVIIE
+566 VPVVIE
-572 DADPTD
+572 DTDPSD
-578 IITDLAHNFLEHRHD
+578 IISELAHNFLEHRQN

-608 KAAIKGNIKSDNIEL
+608 KAAIKGNIKSDKKEL
-623 QSLIDRIFDDDNIRY
+623 QSLIDKIFDDENIKY
-638 CPHGRPVFTKISKK
+638 CPHGRPVFIKLSKR
-652 EIEKQIKRIV
+652 EIEKQFKRIV

>member
-1 MPNINVLSKEVS
+1 MPKINVLTKEVA

-37 DSGANVITIEIKNGG
+37 DSGANVITVEIKNGG
-52 RTYMRVTDNGCGIS
+52 RTYMRVTDNGCGINP
-66 AEDIPTAFLRHATS
+66 EDIPTAFLRHATS

-110 EMLSKLIDKEYGTH
+110 EVLSKVINQEYGTH

-180 LSHPEISFKF
+180 LSHPEISFKL

-204 KLFSAVYSVFGKAFA
+204 KLFSAIYSVFGKGFA
-219 NSLIPVDYSYNGITV
+219 SSLIPVDYSYNGITV

-241 LYAKAKRTFQNFFIN
+241 LEAKAKRTFQNFFIN
-256 KRYVKSVTC
+256 NRYVKSVTC

-292 PNLVDVNVHP
+292 PDLVDVNVHP
-302 AKIEVKFSNEKMIYE
+302 AKIEVKFSNEKMVYE

-325 ALLQLSSP
+325 ALLQDNSP
-333 KELELKSKNNF
+333 KELELENKKHF
-344 SERELHQLSTPDSG
+344 SNSELHQFNKTNSG
-358 VQTTISFKQKK
+358 VQTTLNIKQKSA
-369 LDHIQKED
+369 E
-377 KPEHTKNYSVKTYS
+377 SVNKTDNFTIKTYS
-391 LPHEKFSR
+391 KPEEEFYR
-399 VESPVTE
+399 VEAPKAE
-406 YLPEQNRHNKNNN
+406 YSAEKDTYNKDN
-419 KAAYDDIFKLEP
+419 DISKLKP
-431 EEPKDLKDYKFI
+431 EEPRDLNDFKFL
-443 DSSSFIKKD
+443 DSSSFIKKEPKSETIVTD
-452 NSTEK
+452 NLDNVENEFS
-457 TDSLSGVKNS
+457 
-467 EDDYN
+467 
-472 KSRPLVIGEIFNTY
+472 KSKPLAIGEIFNTY

-496 LFDKHAAHERYIFE
+496 IFDKHAAHERYIFE
-510 QIKNDS
+510 KIKS
-516 DNLDSQMLI
+516 EADNLDSQMLF
-525 EPTEVL
+525 EPADVL
-531 LSYEEYD
+531 LSYDEYD
-538 AIISNIEKAKQFGF
+538 AIISNIETARQFGF
-552 IIEDIQSPSVRVIG
+552 ILEDANAPSIKVLG
-566 VPVIIE
+566 VPVVIE
-572 DADPTD
+572 DTDPSD
-578 IITDLAHNFLEHRHD
+578 IVSELAHNFLEHKQN

-608 KAAIKGNIKSDNIEL
+608 KAAIKGNIKSDKLEL
-623 QSLIDRIFDDDNIRY
+623 QSLIDKIFGDENIRY
-638 CPHGRPVFTKISKK
+638 CPHGRPVFTKISKR
-652 EIEKQIKRIV
+652 EIEKQFKRIV

>member
-1 MPNINVLSKEVS
+1 MAKINVLTKEVA

-37 DSGANVITIEIKNGG
+37 DSGANVITVEIKNGG
-52 RTYMRVTDNGCGIS
+52 RTYMRITDNGCGMS

-80 KITSKDDLDK
+80 KISSKDDLDK

-110 EMLSKLIDKEYGTH
+110 EVLSKVIDQDYGTH
-124 YVIEGSEEKVNEK
+124 YVIEGSEEKINEK

-167 EGNAVSAV
+167 EGNAISGV

-180 LSHPEISFKF
+180 LSHPEISFKL

-204 KLFSAVYSVFGKAFA
+204 KLFSAIYSVFGKDFA
-219 NSLIPVDYSYNGITV
+219 NTLIPVDYSYNGITV

-241 LYAKAKRTFQNFFIN
+241 LEAKAKRTFQNFFIN
-256 KRYVKSVTC
+256 NRYVKSVTC

-325 ALLQLSSP
+325 ALLQDSSP
-333 KELELKSKNNF
+333 KEIEIKNSKHFSNNDLYRF
-344 SERELHQLSTPDSG
+344 STPDKG
-358 VQTTISFKQKK
+358 VQTTIAFKNVNKSEPKIDDTHTTMPIDDIKVNTYSKPFPEANQVEAPKVK
-369 LDHIQKED
+369 YSSEKED
-377 KPEHTKNYSVKTYS
+377 
-391 LPHEKFSR
+391 EKLNDI
-399 VESPVTE
+399 E
-406 YLPEQNRHNKNNN
+406 
-419 KAAYDDIFKLEP
+419 DDISKLVPEAPKNLDDFKFL
-431 EEPKDLKDYKFI
+431 
-443 DSSSFIKKD
+443 DSSSFVKKD
-452 NSTEK
+452 INTQNDLEK
-457 TDSLSGVKNS
+457 TSKNEENEYVKS
-467 EDDYN
+467 
-472 KSRPLVIGEIFNTY
+472 KPIVIGEIFNTY
-486 IIVEK
+486 VIVQK
-491 DDEMY
+491 DDDMY

-510 QIKNDS
+510 KIKNETN
-516 DNLDSQMLI
+516 NLDSQMLL
-525 EPTEVL
+525 EPATVL

-538 AIISNIEKAKQFGF
+538 AIISNLDNAKKFGF
-552 IIEDIQSPSVRVIG
+552 VLEDASAPNIKVIG
-566 VPVIIE
+566 VPVVIE
-572 DADPTD
+572 DTDPSD
-578 IITDLAHNFLEHRHD
+578 IISELAHNFLEHRQN

-608 KAAIKGNIKSDNIEL
+608 KAAIKGNIKSDKKEL
-623 QSLIDRIFDDDNIRY
+623 QSLIDKIFDDENIKY
-638 CPHGRPVFTKISKK
+638 CPHGRPVFIKLSKR
-652 EIEKQIKRIV
+652 EIEKQFKRII